1 MGLTD
6 IILIVLI
13 ALMLGWSLWVEI
25 MPERRRGRTQLK
37 VPLLRRSP
45 VDTAIF
51 TALLAILVYNNLVNH
66 GTLLTTWLL
75 CGTALLAIYIGWL
88 RTPWL
93 RFKNGGFFYGPVWIS
108 YQRISG
114 MNLSEDGVLVVQ
126 LEKQRLLIRVRNI
139 DDLEAIYK
147 IMLRG
152 Q

>member
-1 MGLTD
+1 MAVTEIVLM
-6 IILIVLI
+6 VLI
-13 ALMLGWSLWVEI
+13 ALMLGWALYVEI
-25 MPERRRGRTQLK
+25 APERRRGHTLLK
-37 VPLLRRSP
+37 VALLRRSP

-66 GTLLTTWLL
+66 GSLLTTWLL

-93 RFKNGGFFYGPVWIS
+93 RFKKGGFFYGPLWIS
-108 YQRISG
+108 YARIST